1 MSQELSELQRENI
14 PEAKNI
20 KSKEPYSSLL
30 AKFVSDALLLGV
42 LSAFGYCIAFTYEM
56 GYAKHFGYPSYLI
69 SPTPTVIV
77 TALAAVAGLFMSVAP
92 FFSDLFK
99 FNNEFDKKVSIILA
113 FSAFVILAA
122 IHSFTVSNYSWV
134 ALAKSLGI
142 MVLVF
147 GITYMQARTNKKGG
161 VSTTSSS
168 VANFFLLAGFLVCIY
183 IVSILAGIY
192 SAKGEKV
199 FYFLKDRPDYAVV
212 RLYDSTAIAVRF
224 DKQKQLFDHQYNVI
238 KVGDDKNE
246 LDLKRVVL
254 KEKRLPVV
262 LDED

>member
-1 MSQELSELQRENI
+1 MSQDLSEIPRENN

-20 KSKEPYSSLL
+20 KTSGAYSPLL
-30 AKFVSDALLLGV
+30 AKLVSDALLLGV

-69 SPTPTVIV
+69 SPTPSVIV

-99 FNNEFDKKVSIILA
+99 FDDEFNKKVSVI
-113 FSAFVILAA
+113 FAFVVLVILLA

-134 ALAKSLGI
+134 ALARTLGFMAFI
-142 MVLVF
+142 M
-147 GITYMQARTNKKGG
+147 GMTYLQTRINKKKGSVTSPG
-161 VSTTSSS
+161 V
-168 VANFFLLAGFLVCIY
+168 AKFFFLASALAGIY
-183 IVSILAGIY
+183 LVSIIAGIY

-224 DKQKQLFDHQYNVI
+224 DKQKQLFDHRYNVI
-238 KVGDDKNE
+238 KIGDDKNE
-246 LDLKRVVL
+246 LDLTRVVL